1 MAEIERLKVIPLD
14 IPLEDE
20 RLKARFEQL
29 TLKAPTLAQAE
40 QFYTRQ
46 ASTNSLSAMRL
57 MIALV
62 SEESITETTLQKMD
76 FIDFRRCEVY
86 LLGFLTWTSSP
97 TGKTEP

>member
-86 LLGFLTWTSSP
+86 LLGFLTWKSSP